1 MPTFFATLPNCE
13 LVAVVDRNETAL
25 GQAARELG
33 VKGYSDIE
41 AMHQGEP
48 DLQAVS
54 ICTPE
59 ETHHR
64 IAVPLLKRGL
74 HLLIEKPL
82 DRTIEGSKQII
93 DAAKASGV
101 KLMTA
106 HLLRFEAGYAQAH
119 QAIRDGLIGEIVH
132 IYARRND
139 LITDFR
145 RLGPVTTL
153 PYYLGVHDYDIMN
166 WFIPSKAASVYA
178 AANSRLLQKD
188 NVDDSVCAIFK
199 YEDGTTACWESNWIM
214 PESIGKS
221 DMGMEVVGT
230 KGTIY
235 IDGYN
240 TSLRIHSDTF
250 KMVDTMYNARVRGKI
265 IGALREQL
273 VHFVDCVI
281 NDREPLI
288 SGSDALEAV
297 RMARAV
303 EESLARGNIVL
314 LKDF

>member
-1 MPTFFATLPNCE
+1 
-13 LVAVVDRNETAL
+13 
-25 GQAARELG
+25 
-33 VKGYSDIE
+33 
-41 AMHQGEP
+41 
-48 DLQAVS
+48 
-54 ICTPE
+54 
-59 ETHHR
+59 
-64 IAVPLLKRGL
+64 
-74 HLLIEKPL
+74 
-82 DRTIEGSKQII
+82 
-93 DAAKASGV
+93 
-101 KLMTA
+101 
-106 HLLRFEAGYAQAH
+106 
-119 QAIRDGLIGEIVH
+119 
-132 IYARRND
+132 
-139 LITDFR
+139 
-145 RLGPVTTL
+145 
-153 PYYLGVHDYDIMN
+153 
-166 WFIPSKAASVYA
+166 
-178 AANSRLLQKD
+178 
-188 NVDDSVCAIFK
+188 
-199 YEDGTTACWESNWIM
+199 M
-214 PESIGKS
+214 PESRKT

-230 KGTIY
+230 KGTIH